1 MSRHSSVDVAT
12 LSSQCRDIEQSMSQ
26 QSSVD
31 VATLGFDVMT
41 LARCR
46 DIALLLPLVA
56 LLLGCLLRRALIRLN
71 EPGT

>member
-1 MSRHSSVDVAT
+1 
-12 LSSQCRDIEQSMSQ
+12 MSQ